1 MLRGYIS
8 RGKDYNSPIFS
19 EKKEIPMKIVHIIFL
34 FFLAVPFVE
43 IYLLLQLGGI
53 VGILPTVLLVVFTAV
68 LGAWLL
74 RQQGFKTWQRLQ
86 ENLGK
91 GSIPAYEMIE
101 GPILLVGGA
110 LLLTPGFFT
119 DALGFACLIPQVRRK
134 FAKHMIENHLINMQ
148 TGSPF
153 QPQKPQDNNVI
164 EGEFKK
170 EE

>member
-1 MLRGYIS
+1 
-8 RGKDYNSPIFS
+8 
-19 EKKEIPMKIVHIIFL
+19 MKIVQIIFL
-34 FFLAVPFVE
+34 FFLTVPFVE
-43 IYLLLQLGGI
+43 IYLLLQIGGI
-53 VGILPTVLLVVFTAV
+53 VGVLPTVLLVVFTAV

-74 RQQGFKTWQRLQ
+74 RQQGFATWQRFQASLA
-86 ENLGK
+86 K
-91 GSIPAYEMIE
+91 GAVPAYEMIE

-134 FAKHMIENHLINMQ
+134 FAKYVIENHLINVQ

-153 QPQKPQDNNVI
+153 QRPTQKDENVL

-170 EE
+170 ED

>member
-1 MLRGYIS
+1 
-8 RGKDYNSPIFS
+8 
-19 EKKEIPMKIVHIIFL
+19 MKIVQIIFL
-34 FFLAVPFVE
+34 FFIIVPFFE
-43 IYLLLQLGGI
+43 IYLLLKIGGL

-74 RQQGFKTWQRLQ
+74 RQQGFSTFQRFQ
-86 ENLGK
+86 ANLAK
-91 GSIPAYEMIE
+91 GEIPAYEMIE

-119 DALGFACLIPQVRRK
+119 DLMGFACLIPQARRK
-134 FAKHMIENHLINMQ
+134 VAQYVIENHLINVQ

-153 QPQKPQDNNVI
+153 QDVRKKDDNVI

>member
-1 MLRGYIS
+1 
-8 RGKDYNSPIFS
+8 
-19 EKKEIPMKIVHIIFL
+19 MKIVQVVFL
-34 FFLAVPFVE
+34 FFIVVPFFE
-43 IYLLLQLGGI
+43 IYLLLKIGGL
-53 VGILPTVLLVVFTAV
+53 VGIFPTVLLVVFTAV

-74 RQQGFKTWQRLQ
+74 RQQGFSTFQRFQ
-86 ENLGK
+86 ANLAK
-91 GSIPAYEMIE
+91 GEIPAYEMIE

-119 DALGFACLIPQVRRK
+119 DLMGFACLIPQARK
-134 FAKHMIENHLINMQ
+134 KVAKYVIENHLINVQ

-153 QPQKPQDNNVI
+153 QNVRPKDDNVI